1 MKMVMH
7 IKVLQTLALNIIFLI
22 VKIHAEEELKLC
34 SEPVSK
40 IQLCKKEKDYVA
52 NKPPIVLSITDPK
65 PLTLAPILNLHNVLE
80 IDHDEKS
87 ITLYFT
93 IDMEWIDSEIGVST
107 PEGVS

>member
-7 IKVLQTLALNIIFLI
+7 IKVLQIIFLI
-22 VKIHAEEELKLC
+22 GKIYAEEELKLC

-52 NKPPIVLSITDPK
+52 NKPPIVLSISDPK

>member
-1 MKMVMH
+1 MYVE
-7 IKVLQTLALNIIFLI
+7 VTTLIFVLNILFIF

-40 IQLCKKEKDYVA
+40 IQLCKKKDDYVA
-52 NKPPIVLSITDPK
+52 NAPPRILSFTDPK
-65 PLTLAPILNLHNVLE
+65 PLTLTPILNLHNVLE